1 MNKRI
6 KERIMLVVNHKH
18 FAMGTALAALFG
30 LGLLAANDVKAQET
44 PSLQESPL
52 LQKRVP
58 MEVFCGE
65 TNVVHEILARQY
77 GEYPIAMSVNSKD
90 PNGNVGPAGSYMI
103 WFVNEER
110 TTFSIVSDG
119 GMGVSCIILAGSC
132 SRGNCFI
139 PNATAI

>member
-1 MNKRI
+1 MAI
-6 KERIMLVVNHKH
+6 AVV
-18 FAMGTALAALFG
+18 ALFG

-44 PSLQESPL
+44 PLPQNPPL

-58 MEVFCGE
+58 MEVFCGD
-65 TNVVHEILARQY
+65 TNVVHEILAKEY
-77 GEYPIAMSVNSKD
+77 DEYPIAMSVNSR
-90 PNGNVGPAGSYMI
+90 PNGNIGPEGSYLI

-119 GMGVSCIILAGSC
+119 GMGVSCILLSGSC